1 MSSVSTGHRRTLRH
15 SRLCGLA
22 RLAFRTH
29 ADRPC
34 LMQSATPA
42 KGATAEPAGPLLD
55 PLFRRQLAM
64 PGENGTA
71 ENLLISL
78 RVVVHAEAGR

>member
-15 SRLCGLA
+15 GRLGGLA

-34 LMQSATPA
+34 LVQGATQA
-42 KGATAEPAGPLLD
+42 KGATAEAAAPLLD
-55 PLFRRQLAM
+55 PVCRRRLAM
-64 PGENGTA
+64 PGENGPA
-71 ENLLISL
+71 KNLLISL
-78 RVVVHAEAGR
+78 RVVVHAEGGR